1 LWGRIRTES
10 SVSLSDADFSYVRDL
25 VYQQAAIVIETEK
38 NYLVEA
44 RLSPLVRRHG
54 FGSLAELVEKLR
66 SQPSNG
72 LRWNVVEAMTTN
84 ETSFF
89 RDVHPF
95 ELLKKN
101 VLPELIERR
110 AALRQLNIWCAAASS
125 GQEPYTI
132 LMTLRETFP
141 ELSTWRVN
149 FLATDISQEVLER
162 CREGCYSQL
171 EVNRGMPAP
180 LLVKYFQKIG
190 TEWQIKE
197 ELRRMIDFRQM
208 NLAQAW
214 PVLPSMDVIFMRN
227 VLIYFD
233 AQTKKDIL
241 ARVRRILKPDGYF
254 FLGGAETTLNID
266 DSFKRVQVDK
276 TAYYQ
281 VGPA

>member
-1 LWGRIRTES
+1 MSI
-10 SVSLSDADFSYVRDL
+10 SDADFSYVREL
-25 VYQQAAIVIETEK
+25 VYRQAAIVLEQEK

-44 RLSPLVRRHG
+44 RLSPLVRQHG
-54 FGSLAELVEKLR
+54 FNSMTELVAQLR

-72 LRWNVVEAMTTN
+72 LQWNVIEAMTTN

-101 VLPELIERR
+101 VLPELIKKR

-132 LMTLRETFP
+132 LMLLREKFP
-141 ELSTWRVN
+141 ALATWKLN
-149 FLATDISQEVLER
+149 FLATDISKEMLDR

-197 ELRRMIDFRQM
+197 DLRRMIDFRQM

-214 PVLPSMDVIFMRN
+214 AVLPPMDVIFMRN

-233 AQTKKDIL
+233 VETKKTIL
-241 ARVRRILKPDGYF
+241 ARVRKTMKPDGYL
-254 FLGGAETTLNID
+254 FLGGAETTLNLD
-266 DSFKRVQVDK
+266 DCFKRVQVDK
-276 TAYYQ
+276 SAYYQ
-281 VGPA
+281 LGAA

>member
-1 LWGRIRTES
+1 MSI
-10 SVSLSDADFSYVRDL
+10 SDADFSYVREL
-25 VYQQAAIVIETEK
+25 VYRQAAIVLEQEK

-44 RLSPLVRRHG
+44 RLSPLVRQHG
-54 FGSLAELVEKLR
+54 FNSMTELVAQLR

-72 LRWNVVEAMTTN
+72 LQWNVIEAMTTN

-101 VLPELIERR
+101 VLPELIKKR

-132 LMTLRETFP
+132 LMLLREKFP
-141 ELSTWRVN
+141 ALATWKLN
-149 FLATDISQEVLER
+149 FLATDISKEMLDR

-197 ELRRMIDFRQM
+197 DLRRMIDFRQM

-214 PVLPSMDVIFMRN
+214 AVLPSMDVIFMRN

-233 AQTKKDIL
+233 VETKKTIL
-241 ARVRRILKPDGYF
+241 ARVRKTMKPDGYL
-254 FLGGAETTLNID
+254 FLGGAETTLNLD
-266 DSFKRVQVDK
+266 DCFKRVQVDK
-276 TAYYQ
+276 SAYYQ
-281 VGPA
+281 LGAA

>member
-1 LWGRIRTES
+1 M
-10 SVSLSDADFSYVRDL
+10 SLSEAEFSYVRDL
-25 VYQQAAIVIETEK
+25 VYRQAAIVLEKEK

-44 RLSPLVRRHG
+44 RLSPLARRHG
-54 FGSLAELVEKLR
+54 FNTLTELVAQMR

-72 LRWNVVEAMTTN
+72 LSWHVVEAMTTN

-89 RDVHPF
+89 RDMHPF

-101 VLPELIERR
+101 VLPELIQRR
-110 AALRQLNIWCAAASS
+110 AALRQINFWCAAASS
-125 GQEPYTI
+125 GQEVYTI
-132 LMTLRETFP
+132 LMLLRENFP
-141 ELSTWRVN
+141 QLQTWKIS
-149 FLATDISQEVLER
+149 FLASDISKEMLER

-171 EVNRGMPAP
+171 EVNRGLPAP

-190 TEWQIKE
+190 TQWQIKDD
-197 ELRRMIDFRQM
+197 LRRMVDFRQL

-214 PVLPSMDVIFMRN
+214 PALPSMDVIFMRN

-233 AQTKKDIL
+233 METKKGIL
-241 ARVRRILKPDGYF
+241 SRVKKILKPDGTL

-266 DSFKRVQVDK
+266 ESYKRVQIGM

-281 VGPA
+281 TGPV

>member
-1 LWGRIRTES
+1 M
-10 SVSLSDADFSYVRDL
+10 SLSDADFSYVREL
-25 VYQQAAIVIETEK
+25 VYRQAAIVLEQEK

-44 RLSPLVRRHG
+44 RLSPLVRQHG
-54 FGSLAELVEKLR
+54 FNSMTELVAQLR

-72 LRWNVVEAMTTN
+72 LQWNVIEAMTTN

-101 VLPELIERR
+101 VLPELIKKR

-132 LMTLRETFP
+132 LMLLREKFP
-141 ELSTWRVN
+141 ALATWKLN
-149 FLATDISQEVLER
+149 FLATDISKEMLDR

-197 ELRRMIDFRQM
+197 DLRRMIDFRQM

-214 PVLPSMDVIFMRN
+214 AVLPSMDVIFMRN

-233 AQTKKDIL
+233 VETKKTIL
-241 ARVRRILKPDGYF
+241 ARVRKTMKPDGYF
-254 FLGGAETTLNID
+254 FLGGAETTLNLD
-266 DSFKRVQVDK
+266 DCFKRVQVDK
-276 TAYYQ
+276 SAYYQ
-281 VGPA
+281 LGAA

>member
-1 LWGRIRTES
+1 M
-10 SVSLSDADFSYVRDL
+10 SLSEAEFSYVRDL
-25 VYQQAAIVIETEK
+25 VYRQAAIVLEKEK

-54 FGSLAELVEKLR
+54 FKSLSELVAQMR
-66 SQPSNG
+66 RQPNNG
-72 LRWNVVEAMTTN
+72 LSWYVVEAMTTN

-95 ELLKKN
+95 EILKKN
-101 VLPELIERR
+101 VLPELIQRR
-110 AALRQLNIWCAAASS
+110 AVLRQINFWCAAASS
-125 GQEPYTI
+125 GQEIYTI
-132 LMTLRETFP
+132 LMLMREHFP
-141 ELSTWRVN
+141 QLSTWKIN
-149 FLATDISQEVLER
+149 FIASDISKEMLER

-171 EVNRGMPAP
+171 EVNRGIPAP
-180 LLVKYFQKIG
+180 LLIKYFQKIG
-190 TEWQIKE
+190 TEWQITE
-197 ELRRMIDFRQM
+197 ELRRLVDFRQI

-233 AQTKKDIL
+233 VETKKTIL
-241 ARVRRILKPDGYF
+241 SQVKKVLKPDGYF

-266 DSFKRVQVDK
+266 ESFKRVQIDK

-281 VGPA
+281 TGPV

>member
-1 LWGRIRTES
+1 MSI
-10 SVSLSDADFSYVRDL
+10 SDADFSYVREL
-25 VYQQAAIVIETEK
+25 VYRQAAIVLEQEK

-44 RLSPLVRRHG
+44 RLSPLVRQHG
-54 FGSLAELVEKLR
+54 FNSMTELVAQLR

-72 LRWNVVEAMTTN
+72 LQWNVIEAMTTN

-101 VLPELIERR
+101 VLPELIKKR

-132 LMTLRETFP
+132 LMLLREKFP
-141 ELSTWRVN
+141 ALATWKLN
-149 FLATDISQEVLER
+149 FLATDISKEMLDR

-197 ELRRMIDFRQM
+197 DLRRMIDFRQM

-214 PVLPSMDVIFMRN
+214 AVLPSMDVIFMRN

-233 AQTKKDIL
+233 VETKKTIL
-241 ARVRRILKPDGYF
+241 ARVRKTMKPDGYF
-254 FLGGAETTLNID
+254 FLGGAETTLNLD
-266 DSFKRVQVDK
+266 DCFKRVQVDK
-276 TAYYQ
+276 SAYYQ
-281 VGPA
+281 LGAA

>member
-1 LWGRIRTES
+1 M
-10 SVSLSDADFSYVRDL
+10 SLSEAEFSYVRDL
-25 VYQQAAIVIETEK
+25 VYRQAAIVLEKEK

-54 FGSLAELVEKLR
+54 FISMSELVAQMR
-66 SQPSNG
+66 SQPGNG
-72 LRWNVVEAMTTN
+72 LSWHVVEAMTTN

-89 RDVHPF
+89 RDIHPF

-101 VLPELIERR
+101 VLPELIQRR
-110 AALRQLNIWCAAASS
+110 AAQRQISFWCAASSS
-125 GQEPYTI
+125 GQEIYTI
-132 LMTLRETFP
+132 LMLLRENFP
-141 ELSTWRVN
+141 QLQTWKIN
-149 FLATDISQEVLER
+149 FIASDISKEMLDR

-171 EVNRGMPAP
+171 EVNRGLPAP

-190 TEWQIKE
+190 TQWQIKE
-197 ELRRMIDFRQM
+197 DLRRMVDFRQM

-214 PVLPSMDVIFMRN
+214 PALPSMDIIFMRN

-233 AQTKKDIL
+233 VETKKAIL
-241 ARVRRILKPDGYF
+241 SRMKKVFKPDGYL

-266 DSFKRVQVDK
+266 ESFKRVQIDK

-281 VGPA
+281 TGPV